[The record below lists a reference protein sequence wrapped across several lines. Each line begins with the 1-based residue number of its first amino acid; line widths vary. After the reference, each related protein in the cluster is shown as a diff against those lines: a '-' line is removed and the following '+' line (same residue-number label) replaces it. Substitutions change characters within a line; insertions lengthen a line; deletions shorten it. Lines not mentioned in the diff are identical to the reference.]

1 MNMKKLTHI
10 IACFLSLGA
19 AVSCSMFELDSFEGP
34 NAQVSGRF
42 LDSKTGEQMGIES
55 SVYSYWDWGSWS
67 MKTESAGALVVIE
80 QG

>member
-1 MNMKKLTHI
+1 MKKLTHI

-42 LDSKTGEQMGIES
+42 LDSKTGELMGIES
-55 SVYSYWDWGSWS
+55 SVYSYWDQEPQS
-67 MKTESAGALVVIE
+67 
-80 QG
+80 Q